1 MEQPIKLTV
10 STKKKVIS
18 ESLKSL
24 LNYRIEQEEY
34 SSRVYLAMSMWL
46 NDNGY
51 MGAAKLWKKYSD
63 EELSHA
69 DKARE
74 ILLAFGIQ
82 PETPL
87 LQKPTQTFQ
96 GLPDIIRKS
105 YDHEVEVTNQCAALT
120 KSAMNEGNFMV
131 MELGLWYSKEQVEEL
146 DKLQTFIDKLD
157 AFGEDKLAM
166 RFLDNEMG
174 EY

>member
-1 MEQPIKLTV
+1 MESIKV
-10 STKKKVIS
+10 VQKKGPIS
-18 ESLKSL
+18 ENLKKL

-34 SSRVYLAMSMWL
+34 SSRIYLAMSMWL
-46 NDNGY
+46 NDKGY
-51 MGAAKLWKKYSD
+51 VGAAKLWKKYSD

-69 DKARE
+69 EKARE

-82 PETPL
+82 PDTPA
-87 LQKPTQTFQ
+87 LQKPLQTFQ

-105 YDHEVEVTNQCAALT
+105 YDHEMEVTNQCQELT
-120 KSAMNEGNFMV
+120 KAAMTEGNFMV

-146 DKLQTFIDKLD
+146 DKMQTFLDKLE
-157 AFGEDKLAM
+157 AFGEDKVAM

-174 EY
+174 GY

>member
-1 MEQPIKLTV
+1 METTIKITN
-10 STKKKVIS
+10 KKSPIS
-18 ESLKSL
+18 EKLKSL

-34 SSRVYLAMSMWL
+34 SSRIYLAMSMWL
-46 NDNGY
+46 NDKGY
-51 MGAAKLWKKYSD
+51 VGAAKLWKKYSD

-74 ILLAFGIQ
+74 MLLAFGIQ
-82 PETPL
+82 PDTPML
-87 LQKPTQTFQ
+87 KKPEQSFV

-105 YDHEVEVTNQCAALT
+105 YTHEMEVTNQCAELT
-120 KSAMNEGNFMV
+120 KTAMAEGNFMV

-146 DKLQTFIDKLD
+146 DKLQTFIDKLE
-157 AFGEDKLAM
+157 AFGEDKTAM